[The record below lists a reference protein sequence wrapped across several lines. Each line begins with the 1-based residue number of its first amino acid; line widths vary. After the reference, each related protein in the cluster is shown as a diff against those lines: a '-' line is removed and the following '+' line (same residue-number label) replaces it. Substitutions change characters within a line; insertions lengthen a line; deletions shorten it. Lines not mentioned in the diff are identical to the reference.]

1 MAQAL
6 VMPKLGL
13 TMTEGTIGKW
23 LMAEGDPVTTGD
35 KLYEVETDKLTN
47 TIESTMDG
55 TILKI
60 LAGEGDVIACLEPV
74 VIIGAP
80 GEDISALLPAGAA
93 PSVTA
98 PVAVEPA
105 EQTSTSDNVPKV
117 AKTQDGRIIASPAA
131 KKLAKEKNVDLAF
144 VLGTGPNDRII
155 IEDVEKYLA
164 NPTAAT
170 NVKASPLAAKMA
182 QESGVALNDVPA
194 NGRVMSKDVVAY
206 LNNSAPAQREEVV
219 PMSAMRKVIAKR
231 MSESVAISPTV
242 TYDVS
247 IDMSSMKAYK
257 EQLGSEG
264 IKASYTD
271 LLVKIV
277 SKALLE
283 YPLLNCSIDGNNI
296 ILKRYVNMGFATA
309 LEDGLLVPVI
319 KDAHLKSI
327 TEISSEIKSL
337 AEQARSGSL
346 GPDAL
351 SGGTFTITNLGMYGI
366 ESFSPIINQPEVAI
380 LGVNAIVDT
389 LVLVNGQP
397 VAKPMMRL
405 SLTADHR
412 AVDGSVAALFLARVK
427 KLMEKPALLLA

>member
-93 PSVTA
+93 PSMTA
-98 PVAVEPA
+98 SIAVEPA
-105 EQTSTSDNVPKV
+105 EQTSTSNNVPMV

-170 NVKASPLAAKMA
+170 NVKASPLAAKIA

-247 IDMSSMKAYK
+247 IDMTSMKAYK